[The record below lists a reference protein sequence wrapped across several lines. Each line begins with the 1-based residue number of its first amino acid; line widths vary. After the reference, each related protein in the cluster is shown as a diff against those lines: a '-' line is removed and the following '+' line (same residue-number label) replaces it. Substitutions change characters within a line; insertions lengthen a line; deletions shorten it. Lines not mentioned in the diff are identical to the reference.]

1 MSDLKAGYQKP
12 LPTISSLNEPYWRA
26 LKRRELTM
34 QQCGGCARIW
44 YPPAPL
50 CPQCWSRD
58 IKWTRLSGC
67 GRINSWVVFHQA
79 YFDSYQQDVPYNVV
93 EVELDE
99 GPRILANLVG
109 IANSEIR
116 ASMPVEIVFDD
127 VTDEIT
133 LAKFTPLAKSA
144 IGK

>member
-1 MSDLKAGYQKP
+1 MPEATPRYRKP

-34 QQCGGCARIW
+34 QQCNECGRIW

-58 IKWTRLSGC
+58 IAWKRLSGR
-67 GRINSWVVFHQA
+67 GRVNSWVVFHQA

-93 EVELDE
+93 EIELDE

-109 IANSEIR
+109 IANSEIS
-116 ASMPVEIVFDD
+116 AGLPVEVVFDD

-133 LAKFTPLAKSA
+133 LAKFKPTSS
-144 IGK
+144 